1 MPLRLVCVS
10 FVRRTHA
17 LWEEKCVF
25 LRPQV
30 CGGGE
35 FVLCV
40 PSLAW
45 IIGEE
50 S

>member
-35 FVLCV
+35 FVLCE
-40 PSLAW
+40 PSLTL
-45 IIGEE
+45 IIQEE